1 MATVQ
6 SVLGPIDTAEMGP
19 TLVHEHVRVCYPGD
33 NLDPHNTWDRQQNV
47 DVAVERMARLADNG
61 VRTIVDPCPIDLSRD
76 PELMAEV
83 ARQSG
88 MQIICSTGFYHE
100 DIGIPYYWRVR
111 SSEEIAELYLHEI
124 EHGIGETGIRPGCI
138 KIASF
143 DPVGEYDRKVIR
155 GAALA
160 AAGSGVTIISHCEN
174 SNGGDIQQEILAGE
188 GVDIGRCLI
197 GHQDQAADPQQL
209 VKLAE
214 RGSFVGVDRVGY
226 DVLAPDERR
235 VVLVMA
241 MVEAGKG
248 DQVCLSQ
255 DHMGCLCSPRMPF
268 RLPEGM
274 EEMADGILAG
284 LNDRLYERRDYLFT
298 GLQPDLEKAG
308 LDRSTFDSILTDNP
322 RRLFGG

>member
-143 DPVGEYDRKVIR
+143 DPVGEYDREVIR
-155 GAALA
+155 G
-160 AAGSGVTIISHCEN
+160 T
-174 SNGGDIQQEILAGE
+174 
-188 GVDIGRCLI
+188 
-197 GHQDQAADPQQL
+197 
-209 VKLAE
+209 
-214 RGSFVGVDRVGY
+214 
-226 DVLAPDERR
+226 
-235 VVLVMA
+235 
-241 MVEAGKG
+241 
-248 DQVCLSQ
+248 
-255 DHMGCLCSPRMPF
+255 
-268 RLPEGM
+268 
-274 EEMADGILAG
+274 ILAG

>member
-1 MATVQ
+1 
-6 SVLGPIDTAEMGP
+6 MGP
-19 TLVHEHVRVCYPGD
+19 TLVHEHIRICYPGD
-33 NLDPHNTWDRQQNV
+33 DLDPNNTWDRKKNV
-47 DVAVERMARLADNG
+47 DVGVERMARLADHR
-61 VRTIVDPCPIDLSRD
+61 VRTIVDPCPIDLARD

-88 MQIICSTGFYHE
+88 MQVICSTGFYHE

-111 SSEEIAELYLHEI
+111 SSEEIAELYLYEI
-124 EHGIGETGIRPGCI
+124 EHGIGDTGIRPGCI

-160 AAGSGVTIISHCEN
+160 AAEANVTVISHCEN
-174 SNGGDIQQEILAGE
+174 SNGGDVQQEILVGE
-188 GVDIGRCLI
+188 GVDLGRCLI
-197 GHQDQAADPQQL
+197 GHQDQATDPKQL
-209 VKLAE
+209 VALAE

-235 VVLVMA
+235 VELVMA
-241 MVEAGKG
+241 MVEAGRG
-248 DQVCLSQ
+248 DQLCLSQ

-268 RLPEGM
+268 RIPA
-274 EEMADGILAG
+274 EMADVADSLLAG
-284 LNDRLYERRDYLFT
+284 LNEHLHERRDFLFT
-298 GLQPDLEKAG
+298 GLKPELEKAG
-308 LDRSTFDSILTDNP
+308 IDDGTFQSILTDNP